1 MPVKWKGT
9 KGRLFGS
16 GTELHGVETE
26 KQGGTFSSGSWG
38 GITNYLN
45 VPFSFSG
52 QNGVTEQRWWNTSGD
67 RMSDRT
73 DKSLQPG
80 EENHLRE

>member
-1 MPVKWKGT
+1 
-9 KGRLFGS
+9 LFGS

-52 QNGVTEQRWWNTSGD
+52 QNGVTEQRW
-67 RMSDRT
+67 
-73 DKSLQPG
+73 
-80 EENHLRE
+80 